1 MSEYGLVM
9 DDDTERRL
17 GEMCNLS
24 DLLVE
29 DGMKRGFEQG
39 IEQGIERGIEQ
50 GIERGIEQ
58 GIERGI
64 EQGIEKGEDRLNK
77 LNSYLI
83 ESNRMEDLQRAIK
96 DKEYRTVLYA
106 EFHL

>member
-1 MSEYGLVM
+1 
-9 DDDTERRL
+9 
-17 GEMCNLS
+17 MCNLS

-29 DGMKRGFEQG
+29 DGMKRGFEQ
-39 IEQGIERGIEQ
+39 GIEQ